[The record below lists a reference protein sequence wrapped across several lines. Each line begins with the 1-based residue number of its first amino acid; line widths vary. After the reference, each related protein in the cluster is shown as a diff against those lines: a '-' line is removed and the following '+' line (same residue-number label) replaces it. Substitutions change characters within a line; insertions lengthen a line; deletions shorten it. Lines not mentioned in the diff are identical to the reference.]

1 MPRRVVDEGQDL
13 SPGFHRLVRIAAVSV
28 TVFADECQRL
38 TETAHGG
45 RKRLIVMADERARE
59 AALKLGMRV

>member
-1 MPRRVVDEGQDL
+1 MPHRVVDEGRDL
-13 SPGFHRLVRIAAVSV
+13 SPGFHLLVRIAAVSV
-28 TVFADECQRL
+28 RVLADECQSL

-45 RKRLIVMADERARE
+45 WKRLTAMADERARE